1 MYSKDH
7 KLFKAMRR
15 VAISAKSSPVV
26 IRCESASQAKGIQ
39 RIWYDCK
46 RTKDAVFDNF
56 KTKRAGKNVTVTS
69 RGDPLQVIN
78 DALSNLPSSADV
90 AESLLTKA
98 LETRPQD
105 FNGEPTRKRVEAD
118 NTAGVLIRKLAH
130 PAMKSAV
137 PPDPSKKPFVRHAGH
152 FVKNDPRLCKDKGLP
167 KGGVDPADRIWSHI
181 VKNVAEHYEE
191 NDLRKAIS
199 HNLLSYDLIKFND
212 GLKWLAKENFIVIE
226 GKPGHRRI
234 RSKV

>member
-26 IRCESASQAKGIQ
+26 IRCESVSQAKGIQ

-90 AESLLTKA
+90 AETLLIKA
-98 LETRPQD
+98 IETRPQD
-105 FNGEPTRKRVEAD
+105 FGNGRTPKELASEAASLLASEAAR
-118 NTAGVLIRKLAH
+118 TAEILGETN
-130 PAMKSAV
+130 
-137 PPDPSKKPFVRHAGH
+137 KKPFVRHAGH

-167 KGGVDPADRIWSHI
+167 KGGVDPADRIWSHM

-234 RSKV
+234 RTKV

>member
-26 IRCESASQAKGIQ
+26 IRCESVSQAKGIQ

-90 AESLLTKA
+90 AETLLIKA
-98 LETRPQD
+98 VETRPQD
-105 FNGEPTRKRVEAD
+105 FGDPEYNGNGTIE
-118 NTAGVLIRKLAH
+118 
-130 PAMKSAV
+130 
-137 PPDPSKKPFVRHAGH
+137 KKPFVRHAGH

>member
-26 IRCESASQAKGIQ
+26 IRCESVSQAKGIQ

-90 AESLLTKA
+90 AETLLIKA
-98 LETRPQD
+98 VETRPQD
-105 FNGEPTRKRVEAD
+105 FGNGYKPHELASEAASR
-118 NTAGVLIRKLAH
+118 TAEILGETN
-130 PAMKSAV
+130 
-137 PPDPSKKPFVRHAGH
+137 KKPFVRHAGH

>member
-105 FNGEPTRKRVEAD
+105 FNGEPTRKRVEAPWV
-118 NTAGVLIRKLAH
+118 TQGEG
-130 PAMKSAV
+130 SV